1 MGVPLAERSPRS
13 VPRRTHK
20 SRPEEEQEDIRS
32 RMVIILPPPMM
43 RFLEIEAKR
52 YSEGKRDVN
61 YRPVDVV
68 RALIT
73 AYYEKRMVG
82 LMVSPDD

>member
-1 MGVPLAERSPRS
+1 M
-13 VPRRTHK
+13 PRRTHK
-20 SRPEEEQEDIRS
+20 RKPEECQEDIRP
-32 RMVIILPPPMM
+32 RVTILLPPKMIA
-43 RFLEIEAKR
+43 FLEVEAKR

-61 YRPVDVV
+61 YIAADVV

-82 LMVSPDD
+82 LMVNPDD